1 MPNVTVIG
9 GGPAGM
15 MAAIKAAEAGADVT
29 LLEKN
34 EKLGKKLYITGKGR
48 CNLTNACD
56 TEEFFDS
63 VVTNKKFLY
72 SALYNFSPKDTVDFF
87 ESAGLKLK
95 VERGKRVFPASD
107 KSSDVIKA
115 LERELKKRGV
125 RIKLNCKVKSLD
137 DIMADAIVIAT
148 GGLSY
153 PQTGST
159 GDGYGFARA
168 AGHKVTETSPSLAA
182 FYVSENFVKDLE
194 GLSLKNISVKIKDA
208 KGKTC
213 FEDFGEMLFTSDGIS
228 GPVILTASAFLGRK
242 INESPGAYKIYIDL
256 KPALDAEMMNR
267 RILKDFEENINREFK
282 NSLNRLLPSKMIGT
296 VIALSGIPEDK
307 RVNLITRNERQRLA
321 LLLKAFPLTLTG
333 TEGYDRAVVTQGG
346 INVKEVNPSTMESK
360 IHPGIFF
367 AGEILDVDALT
378 GGFNIQIALSTGA
391 LAGESAALP
400 KRGRQP
406 LIINC

>member
-1 MPNVTVIG
+1 MPKVTVIG

-15 MAAIKAAEAGADVT
+15 MAAIKAADAGADVT

-63 VVTNKKFLY
+63 IVTNKKFLY
-72 SALYNFSPKDTVDFF
+72 SALYNFPPGAAIEFF

-95 VERGKRVFPASD
+95 EERGKRVFPASD

-115 LERELKKRGV
+115 FERELKRRGV
-125 RIKLNCKVKSLD
+125 QVKLNFKVKSLD
-137 DIMADAIVIAT
+137 DIKADAVIIAT

-159 GDGYGFARA
+159 GDGYMFARA
-168 AGHKVTETSPSLAA
+168 AGHNVTETSPSLTAL
-182 FYVSENFVKDLE
+182 YVSENFVKDLE
-194 GLSLKNISVKIKDA
+194 GLSLKNISVKIKDE
-208 KGKTC
+208 KGRVK
-213 FEDFGEMLFTSDGIS
+213 FGEFGEMLFTSDGVS
-228 GPVILTASAFLGRK
+228 GPVILTASALLGRR
-242 INESPGAYKIYIDL
+242 INENPGKYKIYIDL
-256 KPALDAEMMNR
+256 KPALDAETLNR

-282 NSLNRLLPSKMIGT
+282 NSLGRLLPSKMIGT
-296 VIALSGIPEDK
+296 VIALSKIPQDK
-307 RVNLITRNERQRLA
+307 RVNLITRDERRGLA
-321 LLLKAFPLTLTG
+321 ALLKAFPLTLMG
-333 TEGYDRAVVTQGG
+333 TEGYNRAVVTQGG
-346 INVKEVNPSTMESK
+346 VNVKEINPSTMESK
-360 IHPGIFF
+360 LHPGIFF

-391 LAGESAALP
+391 LAGESAAN
-400 KRGRQP
+400 
-406 LIINC
+406 I